1 MASAT
6 VEIGHTYAPDRL
18 VKLAGGEGTG
28 DLYAPEIGRAFHD
41 TPEAARIRRIAEYFG
56 ESAIRVAL
64 VDDVALIESQKKSS
78 EQWRWQ
84 LFLNASFAG
93 VRLGTGVERNRLFR
107 ESEFEQAGRDIVA
120 EIKDMGLPD
129 GYRLSENGRL
139 KLITGSGKDRFTI
152 PLQGFSGVEDPT
164 YPSCQVL
171 DLAWLQK
178 RLTIAPEAITVL
190 PSTYEEQQRGVE
202 ILAGLMGIDKDSYTT
217 VIYDA

>member
-1 MASAT
+1 MTSAT
-6 VEIGHTYAPDRL
+6 IEIGHTYAPDRL

-28 DLYAPEIGRAFHD
+28 DLYSPELGRAFHD
-41 TPEAARIRRIAEYFG
+41 TPEAARLRRIAEYFG
-56 ESAIRVAL
+56 DSAIRVAL
-64 VDDVALIESQKKSS
+64 VDDVALSERQKKSS

-84 LFLNASFAG
+84 HFLNASLAG
-93 VRLGTGVERNRLFR
+93 VQLGTGVERHRLFR

-120 EIKDMGLPD
+120 QIQAVELPND
-129 GYRLSENGRL
+129 YRLSEKGRL

-178 RLTIAPEAITVL
+178 RLTIATQAITVL
-190 PSTYEEQQRGVE
+190 PSSYEDQQRGVE
-202 ILAGLMGIDKDSYTT
+202 ILAGLMGISKESYYT
-217 VIYDA
+217 VVYDE